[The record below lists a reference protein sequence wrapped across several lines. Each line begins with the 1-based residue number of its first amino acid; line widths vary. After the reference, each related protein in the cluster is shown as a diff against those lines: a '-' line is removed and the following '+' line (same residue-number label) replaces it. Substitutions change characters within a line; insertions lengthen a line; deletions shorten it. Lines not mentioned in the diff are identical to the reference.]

1 MRWSSQDCVPL
12 WYNCT
17 SSSPK
22 CLSREFGN
30 WNLEASIAFWT
41 LFVLGTHHLILGYEK
56 SRLSMNHAEGGIY
69 TLQHSFRS
77 QSRQFV
83 VSTIDLPYTLQSRNL
98 VLSQEGN
105 TFLHENRSEDQK
117 HDLNL
122 LHVPWKNLGCPC
134 ESRLLIHKSISPE
147 WMVLHLHAWSDT
159 KFP

>member
-1 MRWSSQDCVPL
+1 MRWSSQDCVLL

-22 CLSREFGN
+22 CLLREFGN

-56 SRLSMNHAEGGIY
+56 ARSSMNHVEEGIY
-69 TLQHSFRS
+69 TLQHSFHS
-77 QSRQFV
+77 QLRQFI
-83 VSTIDLPYTLQSRNL
+83 VSTTDLPYTLQSRNL

-105 TFLHENRSEDQK
+105 TFLHEIRSEDQK
-117 HDLNL
+117 RDLNL
-122 LHVPWKNLGCPC
+122 LHVPWKNLGYPC
-134 ESRLLIHKSISPE
+134 GSRLLAHKSISPE
-147 WMVLHLHAWSDT
+147 WMVLHSRAWSDT